1 MNESVSKF
9 QNALLRARREDDEN
23 FIQKPLI
30 RVSLC
35 CVIFVFSL
43 PRQYKYNIQY
53 NETNKMPL
61 TRRQQA
67 AAEKSTTAEGDDS
80 NHSKDASNEKKDQH
94 NVMMSDDDDD
104 DDDEPEQALPQLQQ
118 SYILD
123 GQEYKTY
130 QDMVN
135 AKRKRNENVLKD
147 LGFLDPQKQ
156 RAANSIKKE
165 ASSRGIKKQ
174 KTNSTEATAPVTSSR
189 KSSRLAGVQ
198 TSFVAL
204 DYHVNWNSSNA
215 VVAVEGSVEDVI
227 SSKEDM
233 GGASSYS
240 GKSFEPEFYKGR
252 VNDGSDLSIQ
262 QAVELNEPKWIKD
275 NSVELALDFQKE
287 LLQLKSAAASAA
299 ATTAISTNVSKTTT
313 TSPTSVVAEYPD
325 VDDMQS
331 KLDNLYIDNEEWVA
345 KVTPDRI
352 YNVCCHPSEHKL
364 IVAAGDKQGHIG
376 IWDVDAPPGASNNGV
391 HLFRIHSRPICCL
404 EWASPSTMISASY
417 DGSVRSWNVE
427 TGTFEELFATY
438 DDSDS
443 YYAEDLGFG
452 LDEGYRYWTQ
462 YVALDHRNSGGSSN
476 PCLFVSTSVGTA
488 MHLDL
493 RAPDKQ
499 RITFHEKLSEK
510 KINTLR

>member
-1 MNESVSKF
+1 
-9 QNALLRARREDDEN
+9 
-23 FIQKPLI
+23 
-30 RVSLC
+30 
-35 CVIFVFSL
+35 
-43 PRQYKYNIQY
+43 
-53 NETNKMPL
+53 MPL

-67 AAEKSTTAEGDDS
+67 AAEQS
-80 NHSKDASNEKKDQH
+80 NHNLSPARRPPSSQRRQTTTKTQEVKEDASNEKKDQH

-104 DDDEPEQALPQLQQ
+104 EEEELEQELPQLQQ
-118 SYILD
+118 SYIFD

-135 AKRKRNENVLKD
+135 AKRKRNQKVLKD

-156 RAANSIKKE
+156 PSTSSTKKE

-174 KTNSTEATAPVTSSR
+174 KTNSTEATALVTSSR
-189 KSSRLAGVQ
+189 KSNRLSGVQ

-215 VVAVEGSVEDVI
+215 VVAVEGSVEDVFN
-227 SSKEDM
+227 SKDDN
-233 GGASSYS
+233 GGASYS

-262 QAVELNEPKWIKD
+262 RAVELNEPKWIKD

-287 LLQLKSAAASAA
+287 LWQLKSAATTTTA
-299 ATTAISTNVSKTTT
+299 ATAMTTNVSKTTT
-313 TSPTSVVAEYPD
+313 TSPTSVVAENPD
-325 VDDMQS
+325 VDDVQS
-331 KLDNLYIDNEEWVA
+331 KLDNLSIDNEEWVA

-352 YNVCCHPSEHKL
+352 YGVCCHPSEHKL

-376 IWDVDAPPGASNNGV
+376 LWDVDAPIGASNNGV

-427 TGTFEELFATY
+427 TGTFEELFASY

-443 YYAEDLGFG
+443 YYAEELGFG

-510 KINTLR
+510 KINTVR